1 MHEQLHPMTPHHL
14 PFYIAKPGE
23 TDVLMIAT
31 GIFLIVAVLGVGN
44 FYLICTHCRSGW
56 LSLSETQS
64 D

>member
-1 MHEQLHPMTPHHL
+1 MTPHHL

-31 GIFLIVAVLGVGN
+31 GIFLIIAVLGVGN